1 MADLFDLCQA
11 ALRSAD
17 DDEQAEAFAEESR
30 RTQVKARAGQV
41 DSLSA
46 SESRG
51 VGVRLLNDG
60 RLGYAW
66 SADPSSDDVAG
77 LLPAARANAELA
89 TSDEAN
95 GLPVAAPGEEL
106 PWLFR
111 PSMAA
116 METTRKVALSL
127 DLERAATSSHSD
139 VRKVEEV
146 LYGDAVS
153 RVAIASTVGTSGEYA
168 RTDCWCMVSALAER
182 DGETQSGFSFRVARE
197 TDELPWQEVASEAA
211 LRGARLLGATKP
223 STERLPI
230 VLDPWAAAGFLG
242 VLANALSAEERQKGR
257 SLLAGLADQEVAS
270 PVVTLVDDGRLL
282 EGPAS
287 APFDDEGVP
296 TTRTVLVEEGRL
308 RGFLHNSL
316 TARREGGASTGN
328 ASRPSYRGVP
338 GVSPSNLFVVP
349 GPGAPEDVLTR
360 AGRAVYVQDLTGL
373 HSGANPVSGEF
384 SVGATGLRLDG
395 GALGEP
401 LREMTIASTLLDVLK
416 QVIAVGSDLRFY
428 AGSIGSPTLL
438 IGEMTVAGR

>member
-1 MADLFDLCQA
+1 VADLLDLCRA
-11 ALRSAD
+11 AIREAND
-17 DDEQAEAFAEESR
+17 GEEAEAFASGSR
-30 RTQVKARAGQV
+30 RTQVKARGGEV
-41 DSLSA
+41 ESLSS

-51 VGVRLLNDG
+51 VGVRVVAEG

-66 SADPSSDDVAG
+66 SADPSSDQAAE
-77 LLPAARANAELA
+77 LLPAARANAAVA
-89 TSDEAN
+89 TADDAN
-95 GLPVAAPGEEL
+95 GLPVPSPAEEL

-116 METTRKVALSL
+116 LETARKVALAL
-127 DLERAATSSHSD
+127 DLERAATSTHPE

-146 LYGDAVS
+146 VYGDAVS
-153 RVAIASTVGTSGEYA
+153 RVAVSSTVGTSGEYG

-182 DGETQSGFSFRVARE
+182 DGETQSGFAFRLARE
-197 TDELPWQEVASEAA
+197 TDELPWEDAASEAA
-211 LRGARLLGATKP
+211 LRGARLLGAAKP
-223 STERLPI
+223 QTERLPV

-242 VLANALSAEERQKGR
+242 VLATALSAEERQKGR
-257 SLLAGLADQEVAS
+257 SLLAGLVNEQVAS
-270 PVVTLVDDGRLL
+270 PVLTLVDDGRLP

-287 APFDDEGVP
+287 SPIDDEGVP

-308 RGFLHNSL
+308 KGFLHNTV
-316 TARREGGASTGN
+316 TARRESGASTGN

-338 GVSPSNLFVVP
+338 GVSPSNLFVPP
-349 GPGAPEDVLTR
+349 GPEMPEAVLAR

-401 LREMTIASTLLDVLK
+401 LREMTIASTLLGVLK